1 MCGWDWCVHNRHDL
15 DALLLEEIAQL
26 RDGSLARTGLDLVV
40 CGGTRT
46 FKRGGGAR
54 PGECVRIRE
63 PLSLTMVSHEDARVA
78 AVKANARCALRP
90 HEQRGSPSSAGS
102 AAGGNV
108 PGRACGCATRHLLH
122 IDLRVGLAVHK
133 HVLDTRDGRACRGQA
148 SGLREV
154 RAHSRDL
161 RNLRRKAR
169 RVCPRVA
176 LKIVNASRGDRA
188 GPHQVRIDVLLPGHE
203 CDPTV

>member
-78 AVKANARCALRP
+78 AVKANARCA
-90 HEQRGSPSSAGS
+90 
-102 AAGGNV
+102 
-108 PGRACGCATRHLLH
+108 LLH